1 MKNLKVGKKLLL
13 SYGLIVFFYI
23 LTVIAGMIGISR
35 VSGTMDQFYHQA
47 FEVSYKVGEMNTAIQ
62 GIGRN
67 IQEIATNVSEEERT
81 QKLED
86 CKGKIDKMESG
97 ISFLSEHMENKEVF
111 NSLEAALDDAR
122 PVRVKIMELLEQEEY
137 QAVLNIYS
145 TEYESK
151 AKVLR
156 EILQETNN
164 LTLKMAEEYLEE
176 GHGVRSRMTTVL
188 TVLAAAVLFLSSLLW
203 IRITKGI
210 TEPVAEIK
218 NAAGKLAEGDLEIE
232 VSYESED
239 ELGNLADSVRVT
251 AAALRSY
258 VSEMERGLSAIG
270 SGNLN
275 YRTCV
280 KFGGN
285 FVALEHAM
293 NQISSMLRDAIL
305 QIANTAEQVA
315 GGSEQLADGA
325 QTLSQGA
332 VEQASSMEELAAN
345 INEISERVS
354 YNASDSIS
362 ARDKVLEVSRL
373 LANSSE
379 QMDSMVEAIRDI
391 RENSKAIGGLVK
403 QIEDI
408 AFQTNILALNA
419 SVEAARAGEAGRGF
433 SVVASEVR
441 HLSAKA
447 SEASR
452 AMSKL
457 ADQTTQKVGGGEQA
471 ADRTSGAIAK
481 VVSGT
486 EEIITM
492 VDRISKASILQAD
505 SITQIRQSIEQVSDI
520 VQGNSATAEET
531 AAASEELSAQAQML
545 KQLVEEFELS

>member
-47 FEVSYKVGEMNTAIQ
+47 YEVSYRVGEMNAAIQ
-62 GIGRN
+62 GLGRN
-67 IQEIATNVSEEERT
+67 FLDIATNVPEGERI

-97 ISFLSEHMENKEVF
+97 ISFLSGHMENKEELS
-111 NSLEAALDDAR
+111 SLEAALEDVK
-122 PVRVKIMELLEQEEY
+122 PVRLKIMELLEQEEY
-137 QAVLNIYS
+137 QEVLNVYNA
-145 TEYESK
+145 EYEPK
-151 AKVLR
+151 AKILR
-156 EILQETNN
+156 EMLQETNS
-164 LTLKMAEEYLEE
+164 LTLKMAQEYLEE
-176 GHGVRSRMTTVL
+176 GHEVRFRMTTVL
-188 TVLAAAVLFLSSLLW
+188 TVLAAVILFLSSLLW

-280 KFGGN
+280 KFSGN

-354 YNASDSIS
+354 HNASDSVS
-362 ARDKVLEVSRL
+362 AKDKVLEVSRL

-379 QMDSMVEAIRDI
+379 QMESMVEAIRDI
-391 RENSKAIGGLVK
+391 RENSRAIGGLVK

-433 SVVASEVR
+433 SVVANEVR
-441 HLSAKA
+441 RLSAKTA
-447 SEASR
+447 EASR

-457 ADQTTQKVGGGEQA
+457 ADQTTKKVGGGEQA

-492 VDRISKASILQAD
+492 VERISKASVLQAD